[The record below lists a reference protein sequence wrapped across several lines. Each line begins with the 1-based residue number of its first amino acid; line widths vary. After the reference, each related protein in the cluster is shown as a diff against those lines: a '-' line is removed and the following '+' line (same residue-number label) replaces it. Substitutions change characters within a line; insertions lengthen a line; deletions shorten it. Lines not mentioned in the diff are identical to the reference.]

1 MTEPSQSTTHDADD
15 RIVAILRRA
24 RSRLIAGAGP
34 CAADSP
40 QLLAAAVRLE
50 LGGIELTLAERHA
63 LDELLAAAAS
73 ADGSRG

>member
-1 MTEPSQSTTHDADD
+1 MTEPTQPQTHAADD

-40 QLLAAAVRLE
+40 ELLAAAVRLE
-50 LGGIELTLAERHA
+50 LGGIELTPAERHA
-63 LDELLAAAAS
+63 LGELLAAAS
-73 ADGSRG
+73 ADRSRG